1 MADLKNGD
9 SLNFGDALFLHL
21 ERHGSP
27 LHVAALCVF
36 DGEISIDEFA
46 THIES
51 RLPLIPR
58 YLQRV
63 IPAPFGLGMPMWE
76 FDPGFDIRNHVREIR
91 LKRGSESELQRQASE
106 VLSHRLHRERPLWEF
121 TLFTGLRNNRCAL
134 LARVHHALA
143 DGISGVSML
152 NVIMDTEP
160 DARAKACKPFSRP
173 DAPPRDPATQL
184 MESLVTSWFSMLE
197 RVLTVESQMLR
208 MAQEMVVKA
217 ANGISGEPSST
228 APQNTVSANL
238 PDLLPEFG
246 APPDR
251 LPFNVVCRGPQ
262 SFEWTELPFDDI
274 RAIKRV
280 CGATVNDA
288 MLTLIA
294 MTIRKYAQAKGA
306 STEKRIVRIVL
317 PVNVRTA
324 EQADGLGNQIT
335 FVPVTVPVGIEDPKE
350 LLGAVHMRT
359 DAVKKLRLAEMI
371 GLGGTLL
378 GTIPTALQMFAAP
391 IVSQLPLPLLNFICT
406 NVPGPQRPLYILGR
420 KMLTCYPYVPIG
432 GEMGMNCAILTYN
445 GKAFVGFTCDVPA
458 TPDSNLFPK
467 FLEQSFRELKAAVGV
482 KSEKKAAKRR
492 TRKSAR
498 PTQTRAE
505 GFKTPPAEME
515 KSTTAVASMPLASAE
530 PEKVLVQVASD

>member
-1 MADLKNGD
+1 MSEIHNCD

-27 LHVAALCVF
+27 LHVAAVCIF
-36 DGEISIDEFA
+36 EGEIGIEEFA

-51 RLPLIPR
+51 RLPFIPR

-63 IPAPFGLGMPMWE
+63 LPAPLGLGMPMWE
-76 FDPGFDIRNHVREIR
+76 FDPNFDIHNHVREIA
-91 LKRGSESELQRQASE
+91 LKRGTENELQKEVSH

-121 TLFTGLRNNRCAL
+121 ILFTGLRGTSTEGSGKKRCAL

-152 NVIMDTEP
+152 NVITDSEP
-160 DARAKACKPFSRP
+160 VPRKSSKPQPRP
-173 DAPPRDPATQL
+173 DVTPRDPATHL
-184 MESLVTSWFSMLE
+184 MDSLVTSWFSILE
-197 RVLTVESQMLR
+197 RVLTVESQLLR
-208 MAQEMVVKA
+208 MAQDMVTKA
-217 ANGISGEPSST
+217 ANGVKGNAQFVQDVTPADVT
-228 APQNTVSANL
+228 
-238 PDLLPEFG
+238 DLLPEFG

-262 SFEWTELPFDDI
+262 SFEWTELPFEDI

-280 CGATVNDA
+280 CNATVNDA

-294 MTIRKYAQAKGA
+294 MTIRRYAQARGA
-306 STEKRIVRIVL
+306 ATDNRIVRIVL

-324 EQADGLGNQIT
+324 EQTGGLGNQIT
-335 FVPVTVPVGIEDPKE
+335 FVPVTIPIGIADPKE
-350 LLGAVHMRT
+350 LLYAVHVRT
-359 DAVKKLRLAEMI
+359 DAVKKLRLAEMVSF
-371 GLGGTLL
+371 GGTLL
-378 GTIPTALQMFAAP
+378 GTIPTAFQIFAAP

-445 GKAFVGFTCDVPA
+445 GKAFVGFTCDIPA
-458 TPDSNLFPK
+458 TPDSKLLPK
-467 FLEQSFRELKAAVGV
+467 FLQESFVELKEAVGIKTVRKV
-482 KSEKKAAKRR
+482 KRRAPKAVPAVKAAAAAPPLEP
-492 TRKSAR
+492 KSV
-498 PTQTRAE
+498 QT
-505 GFKTPPAEME
+505 
-515 KSTTAVASMPLASAE
+515 AE
-530 PEKVLVQVASD
+530 PERAMAQVASD

>member
-1 MADLKNGD
+1 MPELRNGD
-9 SLNFGDALFLHL
+9 SLAFGDALFIHL

-27 LHVAALCVF
+27 LHVAAVCIF
-36 DGEISIDEFA
+36 DGEIAIEDFA
-46 THIES
+46 AHIES

-76 FDPGFDIRNHVREIR
+76 FDPTFDIHNHVREVR
-91 LKRGSESELQRQASE
+91 LKRGTEAELQKQVSE

-121 TLFTGLRNNRCAL
+121 ILFTGLRGKRCAL

-143 DGISGVSML
+143 DGISGVNML
-152 NVIMDTEP
+152 TVITDPEPNPRARTTKPLPKLDT
-160 DARAKACKPFSRP
+160 
-173 DAPPRDPATQL
+173 PPRDPATQL
-184 MESLVTSWFSMLE
+184 MDSLVTSWFSMLE
-197 RVLTVESQMLR
+197 RVLTVESQVLR
-208 MAQEMVVKA
+208 FAQDMVAKA
-217 ANGISGEPSST
+217 ANGINGNAVPEM
-228 APQNTVSANL
+228 ALNTLPPNL

-262 SFEWTELPFDDI
+262 SFEWTEVPFEDI
-274 RAIKRV
+274 RAIKRS

-306 STEKRIVRIVL
+306 STDKRIVRIVL

-324 EQADGLGNQIT
+324 EQAEGLGNQIT

-350 LLGAVHMRT
+350 LLEAVHART
-359 DAVKKLRLAEMI
+359 TAVKQIRLAEMV

-378 GTIPTALQMFAAP
+378 GTMPTAFWTVAAP
-391 IVSQLPLPLLNFICT
+391 IISQIPLPLLNFICT
-406 NVPGPQRPLYILGR
+406 NVPGPQKPLYILGR

-432 GEMGMNCAILTYN
+432 GEMGMNCAILTYD
-445 GKAFVGFTCDVPA
+445 GKAFVGFTCDIPA
-458 TPDSNLFPK
+458 TPDSALLPK
-467 FLEQSFRELKAAVGV
+467 FLQQSFVELKAAVGLKPRV
-482 KSEKKAAKRR
+482 AKKRAVARRPASVAAVPAPQPEPIPVA
-492 TRKSAR
+492 TV
-498 PTQTRAE
+498 E
-505 GFKTPPAEME
+505 PPKEMA
-515 KSTTAVASMPLASAE
+515 AVAS
-530 PEKVLVQVASD
+530 D

>member
-1 MADLKNGD
+1 MAELRNDD
-9 SLNFGDALFLHL
+9 SLAFGDALFLHL

-27 LHVAALCVF
+27 LHVAAVCIL
-36 DGEISIDEFA
+36 DGEIALEEFA
-46 THIES
+46 AHIES

-76 FDPGFDIRNHVREIR
+76 FDPAFEIHNHVREIR
-91 LKRGSESELQRQASE
+91 LKRGTEAELQKQVSE

-121 TLFTGLRNNRCAL
+121 TLFTGLRGQRCAL

-152 NVIMDTEP
+152 NVIMDSEP
-160 DARAKACKPFSRP
+160 HPRPKATKPMPRP
-173 DAPPRDPATQL
+173 DVAPRDPATQL
-184 MESLVTSWFSMLE
+184 MDSLVTSWFSMLE
-197 RVLTVESQMLR
+197 RVLTVESQVLR
-208 MAQEMVVKA
+208 FAQDMVAKA
-217 ANGISGEPSST
+217 NNGMNVT
-228 APQNTVSANL
+228 AAAELAQNTLPPQL

-246 APPDR
+246 APPER

-262 SFEWTELPFDDI
+262 SFEWTEVPFDDI

-306 STEKRIVRIVL
+306 SIEKRIVRIVL

-324 EQADGLGNQIT
+324 EQAQGLGNQIT

-350 LLGAVHMRT
+350 LLEAIHLRTGAV
-359 DAVKKLRLAEMI
+359 KQIRLAEMVA
-371 GLGGTLL
+371 LGGTLL
-378 GTIPTALQMFAAP
+378 GTIPTAFQIFAAP

-406 NVPGPQRPLYILGR
+406 NVPGPQHPLYMLGR

-432 GEMGMNCAILTYN
+432 GEMGMNCAILTYD
-445 GKAFVGFTCDVPA
+445 GRAFVGFTCDVPA
-458 TPDSNLFPK
+458 TPDSALLPK
-467 FLEQSFRELKAAVGV
+467 FLQESFKELKAAVGM
-482 KSEKKAAKRR
+482 KSKKAATKRVAV
-492 TRKSAR
+492 RKRAPAAEIPL
-498 PTQTRAE
+498 PTPEPKPVATVV
-505 GFKTPPAEME
+505 PE
-515 KSTTAVASMPLASAE
+515 KAMAAVAS
-530 PEKVLVQVASD
+530 D